1 MATFLI
7 TLLIFGLVI
16 AAMAVGVLAGR
27 QPIKGSCGGI
37 GATGISQSCEICG
50 GDPQRCDEETG
61 DDNTAPAKPGLFYA
75 ADANDRAGR

>member
-7 TLLIFGLVI
+7 TVMVFALVV

-37 GATGISQSCEICG
+37 GATGIDQSCEICG
-50 GDPQRCDEETG
+50 GDPKRCDEETPEEARG
-61 DDNTAPAKPGLFYA
+61 QGGASRLFYS
-75 ADANDRAGR
+75 ADQQR